1 LGASQRTMLLVAVPL
16 IVLAL
21 FAVPALAG
29 KHRVPPTLLQAN
41 LTGANQ
47 VPAGTGDPDGIGS
60 AKVTVFT
67 NKVCWN
73 VRARRI
79 QLPATE
85 AHIHQGARG
94 TNGNVVVQFAPPNAD
109 GVTIDCRP
117 VSRALARQ
125 IKKNPA
131 GFYVNIHNAEF
142 PEGAIRGQL
151 RRQ

>member
-1 LGASQRTMLLVAVPL
+1 MMLLVGVSL

-21 FAVPALAG
+21 FAAPALAS
-29 KHRVPPTLLQAN
+29 KHRVPPTLLEAN

-47 VPAGTGDPDGIGS
+47 VPAGTGDPNGIGS
-60 AKVTVFT
+60 ADVTLFT

-73 VRARRI
+73 VRAQGI

-85 AHIHQGARG
+85 AHIHQGAAG
-94 TNGNVVVQFAPPNAD
+94 TNGNVVVQFAPPNAN
-109 GVTIDCRP
+109 GVSKDCRS
-117 VSRALARQ
+117 VSPKLVKQ

-151 RRQ
+151 RKQ